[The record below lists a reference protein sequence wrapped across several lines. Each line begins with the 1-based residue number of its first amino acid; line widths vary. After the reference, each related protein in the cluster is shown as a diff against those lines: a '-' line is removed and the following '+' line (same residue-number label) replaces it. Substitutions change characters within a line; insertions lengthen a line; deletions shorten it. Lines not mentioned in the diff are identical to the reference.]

1 MTGSRPEEGRADLCD
16 AAVRLGLYA
25 NVFLAL
31 LKTVTGILGHS
42 SGLLADGINSTSDV
56 VYYIAVMVFMR
67 LARKPPDEEHPY
79 GHSQFETIGALVVGA
94 FVLTTGVAIFWDSIN
109 KGYDLYA
116 RGGAAAEVRAFT
128 LWAAAATVALKI
140 WLAARTRAIGRATG
154 NPAVSALAADHVND
168 VMAAAAAGAGIIFAR
183 AGYAW
188 VDPLAGAVVALFI
201 LRTGFG
207 ILKDSSLE
215 LMDAVPGGE
224 LNGRIRD
231 ALSAVGGVAAVEEI
245 AAHRFGPYYM
255 INATVCVD
263 GGITVAEGDAIA
275 TAAER
280 AVIGKFDFVKKIYI
294 HYHPAGEAC
303 GPRRAA
309 RRRFRGR

>member
-1 MTGSRPEEGRADLCD
+1 MTGSPVNGRDNLCD
-16 AAVRLGLYA
+16 LAVRLGLYF

-31 LKTVTGILGHS
+31 LKTVTGIVGHS

-67 LARKPPDEEHPY
+67 LARKPPDAEHPY

-109 KGYDLYA
+109 KGYDLYVH
-116 RGGAAAEVRAFT
+116 GAGAAEVRAFT
-128 LWAAAATVALKI
+128 LWAAGATVVVKI
-140 WLAARTRAIGRATG
+140 WLAARTRAIGRATA

-168 VMAAAAAGAGIIFAR
+168 IMAASAAGVGIIFAR

-188 VDPLAGAVVALFI
+188 VDPLAGAVVAVFI

-207 ILKDSSLE
+207 ILKDSSME
-215 LMDAVPGGE
+215 LMDAVPGGRLDE
-224 LNGRIRD
+224 LIRGT
-231 ALSAVGGVAAVEEI
+231 LSSVGGVAAVEDI
-245 AAHRFGPYYM
+245 ASHRFGPYYM
-255 INATVCVD
+255 VNATVCVD
-263 GGITVAEGDAIA
+263 GSMTVSEGDAIA

-280 AVIGKFDFVKKIYI
+280 AVMAKFDFVKKIYI
-294 HYHPAGEAC
+294 HYHPVGAPC
-303 GPRRAA
+303 GPRRAG
-309 RRRFRGR
+309 RRRFRA

>member
-1 MTGSRPEEGRADLCD
+1 MTASPDKGRDNLCD
-16 AAVRLGLYA
+16 LAVRLGLYF

-31 LKTVTGILGHS
+31 LKTVIGITGHS

-109 KGYDLYA
+109 KGYDLYVH
-116 RGGAAAEVRAFT
+116 GAGAAEVRAFT
-128 LWAAAATVALKI
+128 LWAAAATVAIKV
-140 WLAARTRAIGRATG
+140 WLAARTRAIGRATA

-168 VMAAAAAGAGIIFAR
+168 IMAASAAGVGIIFAR

-188 VDPLAGAVVALFI
+188 VDPLAGAVVAVFI

-207 ILKDSSLE
+207 ILKDSSME
-215 LMDAVPGGE
+215 LMDAVPGGR
-224 LNGRIRD
+224 LDAAIR
-231 ALSAVGGVAAVEEI
+231 AVLGEVKGVTAVEEI
-245 AAHRFGPYYM
+245 ASHRFGPYYM
-255 INATVCVD
+255 VNATVCVD
-263 GGITVAEGDAIA
+263 GGITVSEGDAIA

-280 AVIGKFDFVKKIYI
+280 TVLSKFDFVKKIYI
-294 HYHPAGEAC
+294 HYHPSGAAC
-303 GPRRAA
+303 GPRRAG
-309 RRRFRGR
+309 RRRFRA